1 MREVS
6 AEAVIGRIEASIA
19 GPDAANGMPADR
31 SRSHADLA
39 ARR

>member
-6 AEAVIGRIEASIA
+6 AEAVIDRIEASIP
-19 GPDAANGMPADR
+19 GPGAANGSLADR
-31 SRSHADLA
+31 SASHADLA